1 MSVPKRTYL
10 KSDDRRKQILGVAK
24 DVFVRQGYRDANVA
38 DICEAAKI
46 GRGTLYQYFDNKRDV
61 LRAVIEEICGRIA
74 IILEKRTRVADIQGL
89 ERAPVAMIV
98 AFCQRRIRELVN
110 AVFEDEATLRLVLRD
125 ARGLDGVVDEM
136 LAKVDAL
143 LLDVMETDMRV
154 SQQAGLV
161 RGELDAR
168 MSALFVLGGI
178 EKGVLAALAA
188 EAPIDLDKIVN
199 TVVQVHLFGV
209 LAEEVRR

>member
-10 KSDDRRKQILGVAK
+10 KSDDRRRQILGVAK
-24 DVFVRQGYRDANVA
+24 DVFVRQGYRDVNVA

-61 LRAVIEEICGRIA
+61 LRAVIEDICGRIA
-74 IILEKRTRVADIQGL
+74 AILDKRTRVAAIEGL
-89 ERAPVAMIV
+89 DQAPLPMIV

-136 LAKVDAL
+136 LAKIDAL
-143 LLDVMETDMRV
+143 LLDVMETDTRV
-154 SQQAGLV
+154 SQQAGLI
-161 RGELDAR
+161 RADLDPR
-168 MSALFVLGGI
+168 MAALFVLGGV
-178 EKGVLAALAA
+178 EKVVLAALAG
-188 EAPIDLDKIVN
+188 EQPVDLDKIVN
-199 TVVQVHLFGV
+199 TVVQVQLFGV

>member
-1 MSVPKRTYL
+1 MSVLKRTYL

-61 LRAVIEEICGRIA
+61 LRAVIEEICGRIGV
-74 IILEKRTRVADIQGL
+74 ILEKRTRVADIQGL

-178 EKGVLAALAA
+178 EKVVLAALAA